1 MTVQIEYLLNN
12 EEKTQEIEAKDVAT
26 AIDIFE
32 DAWQYAI
39 SKGYVKYLCAY
50 EKKIDLYPD
59 SIMRC
64 VRQNLGYDPNDTN
77 ADKEISIMTPHEVF
91 NSWLEWNGIIG
102 YTDDIVYAVSN
113 IYKENWRD

>member
-1 MTVQIEYLLNN
+1 MIVNVEYLLNN
-12 EEKTQEIEAKDVAT
+12 EEKVQEINATDVAT
-26 AIDIFE
+26 AIEMFE
-32 DAWQYAI
+32 YAFEYAI
-39 SKGYVKYLCAY
+39 RNGSVKYLCAS
-50 EKKIDLYPD
+50 EKQIELYPD

-64 VRQNLGYDPNDTN
+64 VRQNLGYDPNDTS
-77 ADKEISIMTPHEVF
+77 ADKEISIMTPHEVL

>member
-12 EEKTQEIEAKDVAT
+12 EEKVQEIEAKDVAT

-39 SKGYVKYLCAY
+39 LKGSVKYLCAS
-50 EKKIDLYPD
+50 EKQIDLYPD

-77 ADKEISIMTPHEVF
+77 ADKEISIMTPHEVL

-102 YTDDIVYAVSN
+102 YTEDIVYAISN
-113 IYKENWRD
+113 IYKENWRN